1 MLTWG
6 RPPTLPTAASVAVNS
21 GLRGADSTK
30 IRTPNLGV
38 DGIGVGSS
46 LLSHGWPR
54 QILKG
59 KRLRL
64 LRPEKKQRKS
74 WPEAAFAAST
84 VEVDT
89 VADARDSKSRTGP
102 AGRSFCS
109 VERQAFSKRLFYGPA
124 CEGSADKH

>member
-1 MLTWG
+1 M
-6 RPPTLPTAASVAVNS
+6 PTAASVAVNS
-21 GLRGADSTK
+21 GLRGADSTR